1 MSLSLH
7 SIQPQKGATKG
18 KKRVG
23 RGLGSKGTYSGRGVK
38 GQSARS
44 GVSGLQKLGIRQV
57 MLATPKARGFK
68 SNRPEAQ
75 VVNLGAISK
84 QFSAGAKVS
93 PEILLKKGLVG
104 STTLPVKILAGGNIA
119 IAITLTDCHV
129 SATAK
134 EKIEKAGGTVV
145 QR

>member
-1 MSLSLH
+1 MSLTLH
-7 SIQPQKGATKG
+7 TLHPQKGASKG
-18 KKRVG
+18 KKRIG

-38 GQSARS
+38 GQGARS
-44 GVSGLQKLGIRQV
+44 GVTGLQKLGIRQV

-68 SNRPEAQ
+68 SNRPQAQ
-75 VVNLGAISK
+75 VVNVGDLSK
-84 QFSAGAKVS
+84 HFSGGAKVS
-93 PEILLKKGLVG
+93 PEILVKKGLVE
-104 STTLPVKILAGGNIA
+104 SASMPVKILAGGEIK
-119 IAITLTDCHV
+119 IVITLTDCKI

>member
-1 MSLSLH
+1 MPLTLH

-18 KKRVG
+18 KKRIG

-75 VVNLGAISK
+75 VVNVGDLSK
-84 QFSAGAKVS
+84 QFAAGAKVS
-93 PEILLKKGLVG
+93 PTILEKKGLVV
-104 STTLPVKILAGGNIA
+104 SATLPVKILAAGTIT
-119 IAITLTDCHV
+119 IAITLTDCAV
-129 SATAK
+129 SVAAK
-134 EKIEKAGGTVV
+134 EKIVAAGGTVV
-145 QR
+145 ER

>member
-7 SIQPQKGATKG
+7 SIQPQRGATRG

-68 SNRPEAQ
+68 SHRPDAQ
-75 VVNLGAISK
+75 VVNVGNVSK
-84 QFSAGAKVS
+84 HFSDGAKVS
-93 PEILLKKGLVG
+93 PGILEKKGLIV
-104 STTLPVKILAGGNIA
+104 SSTLPVKILGEGEMT

-129 SATAK
+129 SAAAK
-134 EKIEKAGGTVV
+134 EKIEKAGGTIV

>member
-7 SIQPQKGATKG
+7 SLQPQKGATKG

-68 SNRPEAQ
+68 SRRPEAQ
-75 VVNLGAISK
+75 VVNVGELSK
-84 QFSAGAKVS
+84 KFGAGAKVS
-93 PEILLKKGLVG
+93 PDILVKKGLIASAV
-104 STTLPVKILAGGNIA
+104 LPVKILAGGEIT
-119 IAITLTDCHV
+119 IAITLTDCKV
-129 SATAK
+129 SAAAQ

-145 QR
+145 VS